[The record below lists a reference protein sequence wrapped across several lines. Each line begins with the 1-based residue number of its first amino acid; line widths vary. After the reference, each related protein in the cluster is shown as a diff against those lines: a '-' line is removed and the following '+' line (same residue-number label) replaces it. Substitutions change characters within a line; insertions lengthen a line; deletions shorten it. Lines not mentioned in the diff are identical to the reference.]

1 MFADYDPGRQHH
13 SKSPHECEFPMNDE
27 PKKPETRSLFRLLA
41 GISCPFFFFAAIA
54 TAFPH
59 LLGGNGESSVV
70 LAVLLLWGGV
80 LFASIAATG
89 RLRK

>member
-1 MFADYDPGRQHH
+1 V
-13 SKSPHECEFPMNDE
+13 
-27 PKKPETRSLFRLLA
+27 
-41 GISCPFFFFAAIA
+41 SCPFFFFAAIA

-59 LLGGNGESSVV
+59 LLGGNGKPSIV

-89 RLRK
+89 KLKQ